1 MKSQV
6 ATRVFPLALLI
17 VLVAASLSG
26 TVTAAEDNA
35 RTISTSGSAEVM
47 VAPDRALIT
56 VSVVTENADV
66 QAAQSDNARTMDIV
80 VGSIGGLGI
89 DKKDLKTKGYS
100 IYPVYE
106 DAKVPFGQKVKYY
119 RVTNSLQV
127 TLRDISRTGEVIDT
141 AVKSGANQVGSIE
154 FSVSEELEQSLRG
167 ELLEKA
173 VKKAYSDASIVA
185 GAAGVTIT
193 GVKQITVGS
202 YYSPRL
208 YKNAAGYAGSDV
220 AYEQIAQTPI
230 EAGEVKVTA
239 EVNVDYLIG

>member
-1 MKSQV
+1 MKPKV
-6 ATRVFPLALLI
+6 ATRVFPFAM
-17 VLVAASLSG
+17 VLVLLVISLSG
-26 TVTAAEDNA
+26 TVTAAEDND

-56 VSVVTENADV
+56 VSVVTENANV
-66 QAAQSDNARTMDIV
+66 QAAQSDNARIMDTV

-89 DKKDLKTKGYS
+89 DKKDLKTTGYS
-100 IYPVYE
+100 VYPIYE
-106 DAKVPFGQKVKYY
+106 DTKVPFGQKVKYY

-127 TLRDISRTGEVIDT
+127 TLQEISRTGEVIDT

-208 YKNAAGYAGSDV
+208 YENAASYAPTMK
-220 AYEQIAQTPI
+220 AETQISTPI

-239 EVNVDYLIG
+239 EVNVEYLIG